1 MMTVREYADDVN
13 RSVLVILDKCNSLGF
28 SNIKSED
35 DLLTEEQVIEIR
47 KQYKNGATQ
56 KDLSVQ
62 YGVGWSTI
70 HNIVFNLTWK
80 HLL

>member
-35 DLLTEEQVIEIR
+35 DLLTEEQVM
-47 KQYKNGATQ
+47 Q
-56 KDLSVQ
+56 
-62 YGVGWSTI
+62 I
-70 HNIVFNLTWK
+70 HNFTITKESIKDIYK
-80 HLL
+80 HT